1 MNENKVKCSIIK
13 YSIQGAIKLL
23 NTSTKIDRAV
33 KENPLI
39 LRIKQKKKSLNAKL
53 KTECEQNLMSLIRVL
68 IEQLAYSKKNV
79 DKKIFKYSKCVG
91 ETL

>member
-68 IEQLAYSKKNV
+68 IEQLAYNKKNV
-79 DKKIFKYSKCVG
+79 DRKIFKY
-91 ETL
+91 T